1 MKSSLGNL
9 NRLGADDFLSFSNQV
24 FFMKGK
30 PMLFSL
36 ALMFLIGLG
45 LGKIFEKIKLPKLIG
60 MILTGMILGPH
71 ALNLLDDKILLISSD
86 LRQLALVIILIR
98 AGLNLDIKD
107 LKRVGRPAMLLSFI
121 PALFEIIGYM
131 ILGPLLLGLSLVD
144 AALLGSVIAAVSPA
158 VIVPKMLKLKE
169 KGWGTR
175 QLVPQLVMAGASMD
189 DVFVIVLFTSLLS
202 LSITGSITSLT
213 WIQLPSS
220 IIMGIIGGIVVGK
233 LLSWWFTRFHIR
245 DSGKVMIM
253 VSVAFLLLALE
264 QIKLSYLAFSGLI
277 AIMMLGATF
286 QIEKPE
292 VARRLSIK
300 FSKLWLA
307 SEVILFVLVGASV
320 SLAHLSGVG
329 LNSILL
335 IGLSLMI
342 RISGVLISLIK
353 TNYSFKER
361 IFIGLAY
368 IPKATVQ
375 AAIGGIALSLNHPLG
390 QLILSTAVLSILIA
404 APLGAW
410 LIDHY
415 YSILLSQDLDKDK
428 I

>member
-1 MKSSLGNL
+1 
-9 NRLGADDFLSFSNQV
+9 
-24 FFMKGK
+24 
-30 PMLFSL
+30 
-36 ALMFLIGLG
+36 
-45 LGKIFEKIKLPKLIG
+45 
-60 MILTGMILGPH
+60 
-71 ALNLLDDKILLISSD
+71 
-86 LRQLALVIILIR
+86 
-98 AGLNLDIKD
+98 
-107 LKRVGRPAMLLSFI
+107 
-121 PALFEIIGYM
+121 
-131 ILGPLLLGLSLVD
+131 
-144 AALLGSVIAAVSPA
+144 
-158 VIVPKMLKLKE
+158 
-169 KGWGTR
+169 
-175 QLVPQLVMAGASMD
+175 MAGASMD

-300 FSKLWLA
+300 FSKLWMA

>member
-253 VSVAFLLLALE
+253 VSVAFLLLVLE

-342 RISGVLISLIK
+342 RISGVLISLNK

>member
-45 LGKIFEKIKLPKLIG
+45 LGKTFEKIKLPKLIG

-264 QIKLSYLAFSGLI
+264 QIKLS
-277 AIMMLGATF
+277 
-286 QIEKPE
+286 
-292 VARRLSIK
+292 
-300 FSKLWLA
+300 
-307 SEVILFVLVGASV
+307 
-320 SLAHLSGVG
+320 
-329 LNSILL
+329 
-335 IGLSLMI
+335 
-342 RISGVLISLIK
+342 
-353 TNYSFKER
+353 
-361 IFIGLAY
+361 
-368 IPKATVQ
+368 
-375 AAIGGIALSLNHPLG
+375 
-390 QLILSTAVLSILIA
+390 
-404 APLGAW
+404 
-410 LIDHY
+410 
-415 YSILLSQDLDKDK
+415 
-428 I
+428 

>member
-9 NRLGADDFLSFSNQV
+9 NRLGADDFLSLSNQV

-107 LKRVGRPAMLLSFI
+107 LKRVGRPALLLSFI

-245 DSGKVMIM
+245 DSGKFMIM
-253 VSVAFLLLALE
+253 VSVAFLLLALK
-264 QIKLSYLAFSGLI
+264 QINLSYLAFSGLI
-277 AIMMLGATF
+277 AIMILGATF

-375 AAIGGIALSLNHPLG
+375 AAIGGIVLSLNHPLG

>member
-131 ILGPLLLGLSLVD
+131 ILGPLLLGLSHVD

-175 QLVPQLVMAGASMD
+175 QLVPQLVMAGTSMD

-404 APLGAW
+404 TPLGAW